1 MSMKKIIFTL
11 FAVIL
16 CVTMYGQSTKN
27 YKIRSY
33 FTMDVPTTLE
43 LRDTPG
49 VAGQQYCFWPG
60 LSSSKYARILVTIK
74 ENPGVSQNDLKNI
87 SGADL
92 MEVKQMFLDEIRASG
107 LSTSQVKIKVNDVRK
122 AAGKY
127 AIVKI
132 YTRPGLNGDVY
143 VETYDFY
150 VGAVAIQLTLS
161 YRSSEASY
169 WKADFDKVL
178 GSIVWKI

>member
-1 MSMKKIIFTL
+1 MKKTL
-11 FAVIL
+11 LSLLALIL
-16 CVTMYGQSTKN
+16 CIAVYGQSTKN

-33 FTMDVPTTLE
+33 FTIDIPTTLE

-49 VAGQQYCFWPG
+49 AAGQQYCFWPG

-74 ENPGVSQNDLKNI
+74 ENPGINQSDLKNI
-87 SGADL
+87 SGPDL
-92 MEVKQMFLDEIRASG
+92 MEVKQMFVDEIKASG
-107 LSTSQVKIKVNDVRK
+107 MATSQVKIKVNDVRK

-150 VGAVAIQLTLS
+150 VGSVAIQLTLS

-178 GSIVWKI
+178 GSIAWKI

>member
-1 MSMKKIIFTL
+1 MRLKKIVFPL
-11 FAVIL
+11 FFVVL
-16 CVTMYGQSTKN
+16 YVTMYGQSTKN

-49 VAGQQYCFWPG
+49 VTGQQYCFWPG
-60 LSSSKYARILVTIK
+60 LSSNKYARILVTIK
-74 ENPGVSQNDLKNI
+74 ETPGISQNDLKNI
-87 SGADL
+87 SGLDL
-92 MEVKQMFLDEIRASG
+92 MEVKQMFLDEIKASG
-107 LSTSQVKIKVNDVRK
+107 MSSSQVKIKVNDVRK

-127 AIVKI
+127 AIIKI

-150 VGAVAIQLTLS
+150 MGTVAIQLTLS
-161 YRSSEASY
+161 YRVSESLY
-169 WKADFDKVL
+169 WKSDFEKVL

>member
-1 MSMKKIIFTL
+1 MKKTL
-11 FAVIL
+11 LSLLALIL
-16 CVTMYGQSTKN
+16 CLAVYGQSTKN

-33 FTMDVPTTLE
+33 FTIDIPTTLE

-60 LSSSKYARILVTIK
+60 PSSSKYARILVMIK
-74 ENPGVSQNDLKNI
+74 ENPGISQSDLKNI
-87 SGADL
+87 SGPEL
-92 MEVKQMFLDEIRASG
+92 IEVKQMFLDEIKASG

-150 VGAVAIQLTLS
+150 VGSVAIQLILS
-161 YRSSEASY
+161 YRASEASY
-169 WKADFDKVL
+169 WKTDFDKVL

>member
-1 MSMKKIIFTL
+1 MSMKKTL
-11 FAVIL
+11 LSLLALILSIAVF
-16 CVTMYGQSTKN
+16 GQSTKN

-33 FTMDVPTTLE
+33 FTIDIPTTLE

-60 LSSSKYARILVTIK
+60 VSSSKYARILVTIK
-74 ENPGVSQNDLKNI
+74 ENPGISQSDLKNI
-87 SGADL
+87 SGPDL

-107 LSTSQVKIKVNDVRK
+107 MSTSQVKIKVNDVRK

-132 YTRPGLNGDVY
+132 YARPGLSGDVY

-150 VGAVAIQLTLS
+150 VGSVAIQLTLS